1 MKYFINTGTV
11 TNASRG
17 RDLLR
22 KNGIAAY
29 VEAAKGNLA
38 STGCGYG
45 ITVTNKDS
53 VERARRILGN
63 HNIRVFDIA
72 PITQ

>member
-22 KNGIAAY
+22 RNGIAAY
-29 VEAAKGNLA
+29 VDTAKGTLA

-45 ITVTNKDS
+45 IVVTSREAAEKAKRLLNSAGIKIIGTS
-53 VERARRILGN
+53 SIPN
-63 HNIRVFDIA
+63 
-72 PITQ
+72 

>member
-17 RDLLR
+17 RDILR
-22 KNGIAAY
+22 KNGIAAF
-29 VEAAKGNLA
+29 VETAKGALA

-45 ITVTNKDS
+45 ITVGSKQAA
-53 VERARRILGN
+53 EKAQQILGSN
-63 HNIRVFDIA
+63 GIRVFGIS
-72 PITQ
+72 PIPK